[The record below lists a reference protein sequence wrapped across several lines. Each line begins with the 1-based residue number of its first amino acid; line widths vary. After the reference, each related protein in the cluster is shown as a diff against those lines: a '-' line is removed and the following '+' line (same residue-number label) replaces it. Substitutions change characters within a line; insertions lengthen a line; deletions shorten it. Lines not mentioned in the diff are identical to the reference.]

1 MARPKVANEANV
13 RLWTVAV
20 VAELLCVSTRTV
32 ERMITDGRLDAVRL
46 GRAVRV
52 RAQSVLDHIE
62 ANRLG
67 PTAAD

>member
-13 RLWTVAV
+13 RLWTVAA

-52 RAQSVLDHIE
+52 RAQSVLDYIE
-62 ANRLG
+62 ASRLD
-67 PTAAD
+67 PTPAD